1 MREKLFLLTSK
12 RVAARLTNVFDFV
25 WPTAAAI
32 WNLRWQVTGYL
43 QVNPSASHAEV
54 SGRFVAGSGIK
65 GANLHR
71 ACLNTSWEDQQ
82 QEFARFLLVE
92 FCALYETWCEGALV
106 ELGQPTN
113 LAKSFQ
119 FPTTL
124 TAGSPTKGVGYGI
137 ASINGT
143 LSQTMIGAFYPV
155 LCRNLKYSKPHLE
168 DLLKCYRYF
177 KELRNALVHSG
188 GTTSTAFLDAQA
200 EYLTLTSASLGVKEV
215 PSYVPQTS
223 NGNVKISL
231 RGVVGFGEIVLKLI
245 CTLDA
250 ELVQSSSAELVFLSR
265 WREKHGTGM
274 ISMASNTQAREGRI
288 IRLVR
293 QLDLPAPVVTPQL
306 DALLKSHGLVT
317 Y

>member
-1 MREKLFLLTSK
+1 MKEKLFLLTSK

-71 ACLNTSWEDQQ
+71 ACLDTSWEDQQ

-106 ELGQPTN
+106 ELGQPAS

-119 FPTTL
+119 FPTTF
-124 TAGSPTKGVGYGI
+124 TVGSPTKGVGYGI
-137 ASINGT
+137 ASVNT
-143 LSQTMIGAFYPV
+143 TQSQTMIGAIYPA
-155 LCRNLKYSKPHLE
+155 LCRNLKYSKPYLE
-168 DLLKCYRYF
+168 ELLKCYRYF

-188 GTTSTAFLDAQA
+188 GTTSTSFLDAQA
-200 EYLTLTSASLGVKEV
+200 DYLTLTPASLGVREV
-215 PSYVPQTS
+215 PNHIPQTS
-223 NGNVKISL
+223 NENFKISL
-231 RGVVGFGEIVLKLI
+231 RGVVGLGEIILKLI

-250 ELVQSSSAELVFLSR
+250 ELVQSSSAELAFLSR
-265 WREKHGTGM
+265 WKEKHGAGM
-274 ISMASNTQAREGRI
+274 ICMASDSQARQGRI
-288 IRLVR
+288 LRLVR
-293 QLDLPAPVVTPQL
+293 QLDLPAPIVTPQL
-306 DALLKSHGLVT
+306 DTLLKTQGFIT